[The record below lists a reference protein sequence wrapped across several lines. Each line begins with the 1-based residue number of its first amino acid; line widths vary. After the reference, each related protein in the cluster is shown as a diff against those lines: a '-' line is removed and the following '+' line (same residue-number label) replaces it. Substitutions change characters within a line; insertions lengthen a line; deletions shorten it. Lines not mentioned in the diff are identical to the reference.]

1 MADIRQSPEYA
12 KYLRSQGWTVERLA
26 GTNYALRKLPLVG
39 YILKLQRPVKLDF
52 KQLEKLQNKYR
63 IFQTLVEPLT
73 KKQAGGLESRGYHVS
88 KSPYLPTKTLRL
100 NLRPSIQNLLAN
112 CDKDTRY
119 CLRKTK
125 DIHIFTDPGLASFH
139 KAWQIATGWSRIV
152 PSMRSLASL
161 KKYYRSNIIFASHNG
176 NGTRMIQLPI
186 TANSKKKIRAGAIFI
201 KSGNTVYYWQ
211 AFTSPAGRSSLSQYA
226 IVWYGILWAKRVGA
240 TYFDFEGVFDDRF
253 PNKSW
258 QGFTKFK
265 EGFGGKTILYPETY
279 TSTQFRSS
287 RY

>member
-12 KYLRSQGWTVERLA
+12 RYLRSQGWMVERVQ
-26 GTNYALRKLPLVG
+26 GTNYALRKLPLLG
-39 YILKLQRPVKLDF
+39 YILKLQRPEKLDF
-52 KQLEKLQNKYR
+52 KTLKKLQNKYR
-63 IFQTLVEPLT
+63 IFQTIIEPLT
-73 KKQAGGLESRGYHVS
+73 ERQAEAVGGRGYHAS
-88 KSPYLPTKTLRL
+88 KSPYLPTKTLRI
-100 NLRPSIQNLLAN
+100 NLRVSKQKLFAN

-119 CLRKTK
+119 CLRKAK
-125 DIHIFTDPGLASFH
+125 DIHIFTDPSLDSFH
-139 KAWQIATGWSRIV
+139 KSWQIATGWSRFV
-152 PSMRSLASL
+152 PGKASLASL
-161 KKYYRSNIIFASHNG
+161 RKYYRNNVIFASHNG

-279 TSTQFRSS
+279 TSTQFRLS